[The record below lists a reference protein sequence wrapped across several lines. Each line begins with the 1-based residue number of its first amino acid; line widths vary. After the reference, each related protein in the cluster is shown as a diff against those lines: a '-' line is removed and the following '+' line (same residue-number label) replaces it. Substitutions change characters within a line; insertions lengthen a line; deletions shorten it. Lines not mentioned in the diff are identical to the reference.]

1 MEGSWIELHLLLEQD
16 GTETSVESSE
26 TLVLQHLT
34 ESTNKSTGVCRLGN
48 ETNTGGLERA
58 ESNISE
64 EFCAGRGDEV
74 DGDTVVGGRLVANE
88 IDGLLLEEF
97 ITSELKSSLEEVS
110 SSGGTET
117 SQESSGALLRDDLT
131 DTAKQSLVVCEGVEL
146 YSCLDAAEM
155 FC

>member
-1 MEGSWIELHLLLEQD
+1 LLVDGLIDLLEDCELGHGIWDSAALSASSHLPPSLHMEGSWIELHLLLEQD

-97 ITSELKSSLEEVS
+97 ITGGSIQQRWDRNQSRELRRPPS
-110 SSGGTET
+110 
-117 SQESSGALLRDDLT
+117 R
-131 DTAKQSLVVCEGVEL
+131 
-146 YSCLDAAEM
+146 
-155 FC
+155 